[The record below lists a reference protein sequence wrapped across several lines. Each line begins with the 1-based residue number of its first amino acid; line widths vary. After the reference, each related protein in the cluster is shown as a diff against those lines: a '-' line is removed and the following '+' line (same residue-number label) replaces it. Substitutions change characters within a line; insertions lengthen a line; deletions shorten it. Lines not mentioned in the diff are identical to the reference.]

1 MEDQLLSPSSQTE
14 QWSHSSDLV
23 KGQPKAAQERLPESP
38 PPSLSSIFE
47 TAFGA
52 TVTQSSAELPNV
64 PEIPIECGSP
74 LFASPEEEESEA
86 TDIRRRTHA
95 YHRRS
100 SVASAPL
107 SPCHPYGPGPPHSLL
122 SLADLRMDVRLSATH
137 HPEASVYLS
146 DRGALL
152 AGAEAPSVNHDWCRA
167 ESFEAR
173 HRKRLLSESETEHRK
188 KEKPRKMYP
197 PVAESSSV
205 LWRQQ
210 HAAEDNAMTEEAASR
225 DRTAGRRRGRGT
237 TPDSSSENHSHSLS
251 RQRGSSAK
259 DQHRPMEGT
268 TESDSDVDIV
278 GALPLH
284 QRQQKGHRGNQ
295 GSAGSRG
302 GDPCRQD
309 HSYSESGGTS
319 HDRERHWP
327 SHGKR
332 LASRK
337 QGTSRA
343 ADSNKTEEGSP
354 EPDWPEAPDL
364 QLDCLISDDDDD
376 SSSVEL
382 VSVELPRSPRRQAQG
397 ATGSGNSSE
406 GSRVPPVGNTSSS
419 ERPATTSSPQAVVV
433 VAGRGQLPSCAHH
446 RPARQS
452 PSQPSSNA
460 CARHL
465 PCVYGASGAQ
475 GSVVTAFVDLTQSDE
490 ETPGGGGPV
499 GHPLSHCAQPVVPPV
514 SLASHLGVAAAA
526 AVPPPPLPPP
536 FLNGEGCC
544 IRLHHRGPPGSPFC
558 PLGAARIHSH
568 LHGLHH
574 GYAPPQSALGPP
586 LAGCRYHPAG
596 PPQDHPQQ
604 AHQQPHSQQQSHC
617 TVEAGDSCARTMGTA
632 GPSGDPCRGYG
643 PCFGHTA
650 PPPSVMM
657 AHAHVYPTAST
668 NPHLSYLAATQS
680 TAGPPL
686 NLGLNAGASP
696 YAAYGPTAPS
706 PHHDFPQPPAAPAMF
721 ARMNPTH
728 TRLWQAQQRMQ
739 DMQRRRMYQHTLYMQ
754 RQQQEALALQRL
766 MEAQSQQQGGPS
778 GGGAP
783 PLFLCPD
790 GTGSVLAPP
799 PSLHPPAPSQPQGVG
814 PSLSPAHPEG
824 APSPMGG
831 GARCSALTP
840 PPIQVASEAVVLDP
854 NVQAEVVIASPSSGE
869 PGHAHLHH
877 HIHQHHYHHPPTPPR
892 IHHFPPLA
900 LALPP
905 TVTMSQRF
913 PDMYTISALSD
924 IPHYVS
930 LPHYMPLLSRH
941 VQESMRLFEHRRM
954 VVNRGASQGTIERN
968 TFPHKYK
975 KIPRSGGDS
984 EDNVEKC
991 TICLSE
997 FEDNEDV
1004 RRLPCMHLFH
1014 IVCVDQWLTTN
1025 KRCPICRVDI
1035 EEHLKDF
1042 GISS

>member
-14 QWSHSSDLV
+14 QWTHSSDLV
-23 KGQPKAAQERLPESP
+23 KGQPKVAQERIPESP

-64 PEIPIECGSP
+64 PEIPVECGSP
-74 LFASPEEEESEA
+74 LFASAEEEGEA
-86 TDIRRRTHA
+86 ADGGRRHE
-95 YHRRS
+95 YQRRGS
-100 SVASAPL
+100 AAPAPL
-107 SPCHPYGPGPPHSLL
+107 SPYHPYGPGPPHSLL

-137 HPEASVYLS
+137 HPEASVYLA

-197 PVAESSSV
+197 PMAEASSV
-205 LWRQQ
+205 LWRQRQ
-210 HAAEDNAMTEEAASR
+210 HADEDNAMAEDAASR
-225 DRTAGRRRGRGT
+225 DRTAGRRRGCG
-237 TPDSSSENHSHSLS
+237 TPDASADNHSHSSS
-251 RQRGSSAK
+251 RQRGSSGK

-278 GALPLH
+278 GALPLY
-284 QRQQKGHRGNQ
+284 QRQQKGHRGSQ
-295 GSAGSRG
+295 GSAGGRR

-327 SHGKR
+327 SHSKR
-332 LASRK
+332 LVARGQQ
-337 QGTSRA
+337 QGTSRT
-343 ADSNKTEEGSP
+343 ADRTKTEEGSP

-364 QLDCLISDDDDD
+364 QLDCLISDDDDDD

-397 ATGSGNSSE
+397 ATGSGSNNGE
-406 GSRVPPVGNTSSS
+406 ASRVTPAGNNPSGS
-419 ERPATTSSPQAVVV
+419 ERPATTSPPSSVVV
-433 VAGRGQLPSCAHH
+433 PGRGQLPSCAHH
-446 RPARQS
+446 RPTRES
-452 PSQPSSNA
+452 PPQPSSNA

-465 PCVYGASGAQ
+465 PCVYGGSGG
-475 GSVVTAFVDLTQSDE
+475 GSIVTAFVDLTQSDE
-490 ETPGGGGPV
+490 ESSGGGGGGVP
-499 GHPLSHCAQPVVPPV
+499 HPLGHCAQPPLPSVVPPV

-526 AVPPPPLPPP
+526 PVPPPPLPPP

-544 IRLHHRGPPGSPFC
+544 IRVHRGPPGPFC
-558 PLGAARIHSH
+558 PLGAARLHSH
-568 LHGLHH
+568 LHGLHQ
-574 GYAPPQSALGPP
+574 GYPQPGLGP
-586 LAGCRYHPAG
+586 LGGCRYHPT
-596 PPQDHPQQ
+596 PQEHPQQ
-604 AHQQPHSQQQSHC
+604 AHQQPHSQQQQPHC
-617 TVEAGDSCARTMGTA
+617 AGDPSGDSCARTMGTA
-632 GPSGDPCRGYG
+632 GPSGEPCRGYG

-650 PPPSVMM
+650 PPPSMMM
-657 AHAHVYPTAST
+657 AHAHVYPTSAS
-668 NPHLSYLAATQS
+668 PHLGYLAATQPS
-680 TAGPPL
+680 AGPPL
-686 NLGLNAGASP
+686 NLGLNSGASP

-706 PHHDFPQPPAAPAMF
+706 PHHDFSQPPAASAMF

-766 MEAQSQQQGGPS
+766 MEAQSQQP
-778 GGGAP
+778 GGGGTAP
-783 PLFLCPD
+783 PLFLCPE
-790 GTGSVLAPP
+790 GAGPVLGPPP
-799 PSLHPPAPSQPQGVG
+799 PSLHGPSPSQQG
-814 PSLSPAHPEG
+814 PSPSPATHPEG
-824 APSPMGG
+824 GAPPSPMG

-877 HIHQHHYHHPPTPPR
+877 HIHQHHYHHQPTPPR

-913 PDMYTISALSD
+913 PDMYAISALSD

>member
-14 QWSHSSDLV
+14 QWTHSSDLV
-23 KGQPKAAQERLPESP
+23 KGQPKVAQERIPESP

-74 LFASPEEEESEA
+74 LFASAEEESEA
-86 TDIRRRTHA
+86 ADSRRRHPHE
-95 YHRRS
+95 YQRR
-100 SVASAPL
+100 ATAATAPL
-107 SPCHPYGPGPPHSLL
+107 SPYHPYGPGPPHSLL
-122 SLADLRMDVRLSATH
+122 SLADLRMDVRLSAAH

-146 DRGALL
+146 DGGALL
-152 AGAEAPSVNHDWCRA
+152 ASAEAPSVNHDWCRA

-197 PVAESSSV
+197 PTAESSSV

-210 HAAEDNAMTEEAASR
+210 HAAEDNAMAEDAASR
-225 DRTAGRRRGRGT
+225 DRTSSRRRGCG
-237 TPDSSSENHSHSLS
+237 TPDASSENHSHSS
-251 RQRGSSAK
+251 RHRGPSAK

-284 QRQQKGHRGNQ
+284 QRQQKGHRGSQ
-295 GSAGSRG
+295 GSTGAHR

-309 HSYSESGGTS
+309 HSYSESGGS
-319 HDRERHWP
+319 SRDRERHWP

-332 LASRK
+332 LAARSHQ

-343 ADSNKTEEGSP
+343 ADRTKTEEGSP

-364 QLDCLISDDDDD
+364 QLDCLISDDDDDD

-397 ATGSGNSSE
+397 ATGSGNGGE
-406 GSRVPPVGNTSSS
+406 GSRVPPVGPGS
-419 ERPATTSSPQAVVV
+419 ERPAAASPRAG
-433 VAGRGQLPSCAHH
+433 AAAPGRGQLPSCVHH
-446 RPARQS
+446 RPSRES
-452 PSQPSSNA
+452 PPRTPSDA

-465 PCVYGASGAQ
+465 PCVYGGGTR

-490 ETPGGGGPV
+490 ESSGGAAHPA
-499 GHPLSHCAQPVVPPV
+499 GHCVQPPPPSIVPPV
-514 SLASHLGVAAAA
+514 SLASHLGVAA

-544 IRLHHRGPPGSPFC
+544 IRVHRGPPGAPFC
-558 PLGAARIHSH
+558 PLGAARLHSH

-574 GYAPPQSALGPP
+574 GYPQSALGPP
-586 LAGCRYHPAG
+586 GLPGCRYHHPEG
-596 PPQDHPQQ
+596 PEQHPQQ
-604 AHQQPHSQQQSHC
+604 AHQQPHSQQPHC
-617 TVEAGDSCARTMGTA
+617 TGDAGDSCARTTGTA

-643 PCFGHTA
+643 PCFGHAA
-650 PPPSVMM
+650 PPPSMMM
-657 AHAHVYPTAST
+657 AHAHVYPTSAS
-668 NPHLSYLAATQS
+668 PHLGYLAATQS
-680 TAGPPL
+680 SAGPPL
-686 NLGLNAGASP
+686 NLGLNPGASP

-706 PHHDFPQPPAAPAMF
+706 PHHDFSRPPTAAPAMF

-778 GGGAP
+778 GAP

-790 GTGSVLAPP
+790 GAGPVLA
-799 PSLHPPAPSQPQGVG
+799 PSLHPPSGAQQPQGG
-814 PSLSPAHPEG
+814 PSPSPAHPEG
-824 APSPMGG
+824 APSPM

-913 PDMYTISALSD
+913 PDMYAISALSD